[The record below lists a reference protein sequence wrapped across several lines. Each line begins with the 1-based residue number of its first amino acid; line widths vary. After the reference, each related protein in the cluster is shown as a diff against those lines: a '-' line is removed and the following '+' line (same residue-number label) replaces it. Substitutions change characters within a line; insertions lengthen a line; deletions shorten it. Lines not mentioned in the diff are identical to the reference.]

1 MINSSVLHIDQNAMR
16 DYEQN
21 RAKNVNHKFYHV
33 YLHDHMDKLNGNE
46 HNTSIMEKVGWFTRS
61 LVNKPSKYS
70 KFSDHV
76 IVPKKISNN

>member
-1 MINSSVLHIDQNAMR
+1 
-16 DYEQN
+16 
-21 RAKNVNHKFYHV
+21 
-33 YLHDHMDKLNGNE
+33 MDKLNGNE

-76 IVPKKISNN
+76 IVPMKISNN